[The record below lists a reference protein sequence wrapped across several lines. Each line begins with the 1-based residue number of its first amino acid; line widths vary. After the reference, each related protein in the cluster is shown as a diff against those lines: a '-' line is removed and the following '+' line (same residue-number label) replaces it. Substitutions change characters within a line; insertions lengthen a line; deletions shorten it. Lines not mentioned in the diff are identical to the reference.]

1 MNPAVIDSMSWRMA
15 EVYAAVTDRILINL
29 ARHFPYIKL
38 GREPRELFNYQ
49 AKMLAQMGQVRQETI
64 AIIASSLKG
73 EDEALRATIE
83 TAILEGLKG
92 TESTLQDAARK
103 GLLNANVP
111 ELSPNQM
118 QAFTAFYQQSKD
130 KLNLVNTVML
140 ESTEQAYMAT
150 VSDITAK
157 LNATQGILNAA
168 TGEVVT
174 GVSTLNQAVREGVQ
188 KMVKNGLTGFIDH
201 GGHHWSPEAYV
212 AMDVRTTMHNTAL
225 AATWERM
232 QQYGDDLYLV
242 SWHDGARPL
251 CYPWQGKVISRSDWS
266 GTVKDLDGND
276 VIVYPQSMTSYGKP
290 AGLFGINC
298 KHYPM
303 PFIPGYS
310 IPRQPQQNAEENKR
324 EYLESQ
330 QQRAL
335 ERELREQRRDMEVMK
350 AQGASAKEI
359 EAQKHRIVKASDNLD
374 AFCERTGRARRR
386 GREDAPI
393 RATWPMP
400 KGEVTRF
407 DKKYVSANTPPPE
420 KGAFGIPQ

>member
-15 EVYAAVTDRILINL
+15 EVYASVVDRILINL
-29 ARHFPYIKL
+29 ARHFQYMQL
-38 GREPRELFNYQ
+38 DAEPLAVSAYQ
-49 AKMLAQMGQVRQETI
+49 AKMLAQMGQVRKETI
-64 AIIASSLKG
+64 AIIASSLNG
-73 EDEALRATIE
+73 EDEALRAAIE
-83 TAILEGLKG
+83 TAIMEGLKG

-111 ELSPNQM
+111 ELSPNQL
-118 QAFTAFYQQSKD
+118 QAFTAYYQQSKD

-140 ESTEQAYMAT
+140 ESTENAYMVT

-157 LNATQGILNAA
+157 LNATQGILNTA

-174 GVSTLNQAVREGVQ
+174 GVSSFNQAVREGVQ

-276 VIVYPQSMTSYGKP
+276 VTVYPQSVTSYGKP

-303 PFIPGYS
+303 PFIPGHS

-335 ERELREQRRDMEVMK
+335 ERELREQKRDLEVMK
-350 AQGASAKEI
+350 AQGASESEI
-359 EAQKHRIVKASDNLD
+359 KAQRQRVKAASSNLD
-374 AFCERTGRARRR
+374 AFCDETGRARRR
-386 GREDAPI
+386 SREAAPI
-393 RATWPMP
+393 RATWPQ
-400 KGEVTRF
+400 KGGEVTRF
-407 DKKYVSANTPPPE
+407 ERKYIPANQTPPE
-420 KGAFGIPQ
+420 KGALGIRQ